1 MTRLPRVIGRKL
13 LPAFAALPPSMAVWL
28 LAVALGTPASAHHSW
43 ARYDGDNVITVTG
56 NITSIEW
63 ASPHVV
69 VQFAVP
75 REGAKPTPWTM
86 EMDPPTLLNRYGL
99 RHDTLKAG
107 MQVKLT
113 GVRAK
118 SGAPMMRAVTIE
130 VEDGTVYRVSSR
142 V

>member
-1 MTRLPRVIGRKL
+1 MSGLPRVVVL
-13 LPAFAALPPSMAVWL
+13 LAAALGL
-28 LAVALGTPASAHHSW
+28 TPASAHHTWS
-43 ARYDGDNVITVTG
+43 RYDGDHVVTITG

-69 VQFAVP
+69 VHFTVP
-75 REGAKPTPWTM
+75 EVNAEPTAWTM

-107 MQVKLT
+107 MRVKLT

>member
-1 MTRLPRVIGRKL
+1 MSALLRVATL
-13 LPAFAALPPSMAVWL
+13 LVG
-28 LAVALGTPASAHHSW
+28 ALGILPASAHHSW
-43 ARYDGDNVITVTG
+43 ARYDGDHVITVEG
-56 NITSIEW
+56 KLTSIEW

-69 VQFAVP
+69 AHFTVASDS
-75 REGAKPTPWTM
+75 REPVAWTM

>member
-1 MTRLPRVIGRKL
+1 MRRLPRVVVLLAALGA
-13 LPAFAALPPSMAVWL
+13 LPA
-28 LAVALGTPASAHHSW
+28 GAHHSW
-43 ARYDGDNVITVTG
+43 SRYDGDHVITIEG
-56 NITSIEW
+56 SITEISW
-63 ASPHVV
+63 GSPHVV
-69 VQFAVP
+69 VRFTVP
-75 REGAKPTPWTM
+75 GEGAEPTAWTM

>member
-1 MTRLPRVIGRKL
+1 MSFCRTTL
-13 LPAFAALPPSMAVWL
+13 LLAAALLV
-28 LAVALGTPASAHHSW
+28 TPTSAHHSW
-43 ARYDGDNVITVTG
+43 SRYDGDNVVTIAG

-69 VQFAVP
+69 MHFTVP
-75 REGAKPTPWTM
+75 VDGAEPTPWTM

-99 RHDTLKAG
+99 RHDTLQPG
-107 MQVKLT
+107 MKVKLT
-113 GVRAK
+113 GVRAR

>member
-1 MTRLPRVIGRKL
+1 MIVVLR
-13 LPAFAALPPSMAVWL
+13 
-28 LAVALGTPASAHHSW
+28 AVALCVVVIAGLPTYAHHSW
-43 ARYDGDNVITVTG
+43 ARYDGDHVITVEG
-56 NITSIEW
+56 ELTSIEW

-69 VQFAVP
+69 AHFTAVA
-75 REGAKPTPWTM
+75 ESGGKSVAWTM

-107 MQVKLT
+107 MHVKLT

-118 SGAPMMRAVTIE
+118 SGAPMMRAVTVE
-130 VEDGTVYRVSSR
+130 VDDGTVYRVSSR

>member
-1 MTRLPRVIGRKL
+1 MSRLTRAVLLAGML
-13 LPAFAALPPSMAVWL
+13 GALPAA
-28 LAVALGTPASAHHSW
+28 AHHSW
-43 ARYDGDNVITVTG
+43 SRYDGDHVITIDG
-56 NITSIEW
+56 SITSIEW

-69 VQFAVP
+69 VHFTVSA
-75 REGAKPTPWTM
+75 EAAEPTPWTM

-99 RHDTLKAG
+99 RHDTLKPG
-107 MQVKLT
+107 MVVKLT

-130 VEDGTVYRVSSR
+130 LEDGTVYRVSSR

>member
-1 MTRLPRVIGRKL
+1 MRRLPRVVVLLAALGA
-13 LPAFAALPPSMAVWL
+13 LPA
-28 LAVALGTPASAHHSW
+28 GAHHSW
-43 ARYDGDNVITVTG
+43 ARYDGDHVITITG
-56 NITSIEW
+56 KITSIEW

-69 VQFAVP
+69 MHFTVP
-75 REGAKPTPWTM
+75 AESAEPTSWTM

>member
-1 MTRLPRVIGRKL
+1 MTRLPRV
-13 LPAFAALPPSMAVWL
+13 VVL
-28 LAVALGTPASAHHSW
+28 LATVLGAAPVGAHHSW
-43 ARYDGDNVITVTG
+43 SRYDGDHVITIEGSITG
-56 NITSIEW
+56 IAW

-69 VQFAVP
+69 VQFTVP
-75 REGAKPTPWTM
+75 GEGAEPTAWTM

-99 RHDTLKAG
+99 RHDTLKPG

>member
-1 MTRLPRVIGRKL
+1 MKALPRVVVL
-13 LPAFAALPPSMAVWL
+13 VAT
-28 LAVALGTPASAHHSW
+28 ALGAGHAGAHHSW
-43 ARYDGDNVITVTG
+43 SRYDGEHVITIDGSITG
-56 NITSIEW
+56 IAW

-69 VQFAVP
+69 VEFTVP
-75 REGAKPTPWTM
+75 GDGAEPTAWTM

-99 RHDTLKAG
+99 RHDTLKPG

>member
-1 MTRLPRVIGRKL
+1 MKRQPQVIVL
-13 LPAFAALPPSMAVWL
+13 LAAALCA
-28 LAVALGTPASAHHSW
+28 APAAAHHSW
-43 ARYDGDNVITVTG
+43 SRYDGEHVITITG

-69 VQFAVP
+69 VQLTVP
-75 REGAKPTPWTM
+75 ADGAEPTPWTM

-99 RHDTLKAG
+99 RHDTLKTG
-107 MQVKLT
+107 MLVKLT
-113 GVRAK
+113 GVRAR

>member
-1 MTRLPRVIGRKL
+1 MSRLPRV
-13 LPAFAALPPSMAVWL
+13 VVL
-28 LAVALGTPASAHHSW
+28 LAAVLGVLPASAHHSW
-43 ARYDGDNVITVTG
+43 ARYDGDNVITITG
-56 NITSIEW
+56 SIKSIEW

-69 VQFAVP
+69 VHFTVP
-75 REGAKPTPWTM
+75 ADNAAATAWTM

-99 RHDTLKAG
+99 RHDTLKTG

-113 GVRAK
+113 GVPAR

>member
-1 MTRLPRVIGRKL
+1 MRRLPRIV
-13 LPAFAALPPSMAVWL
+13 VL
-28 LAVALGTPASAHHSW
+28 LAPLLAAAPAGAHHSW
-43 ARYDGDNVITVTG
+43 SRYDGDHVMTIEGT
-56 NITSIEW
+56 ITSIEW

-69 VQFAVP
+69 VHFAVP
-75 REGAKPTPWTM
+75 ADGAEPTPWTM

>member
-1 MTRLPRVIGRKL
+1 MRRLTSFLVL
-13 LPAFAALPPSMAVWL
+13 LT
-28 LAVALGTPASAHHSW
+28 ALGTLPAGAHHSW
-43 ARYDGDNVITVTG
+43 SRYDGDHVITVEG
-56 NITSIEW
+56 SITSIEW

-69 VQFAVP
+69 AHFTVTGNAGDPV
-75 REGAKPTPWTM
+75 AWTM

-99 RHDTLKAG
+99 RHDTLKPG
-107 MQVKLT
+107 MPVKLT

-130 VEDGTVYRVSSR
+130 TEDGTVFRVSSR

>member
-1 MTRLPRVIGRKL
+1 MRKL
-13 LPAFAALPPSMAVWL
+13 SRVVVLLGAAFGA
-28 LAVALGTPASAHHSW
+28 PASAHHSW
-43 ARYDGDNVITVTG
+43 SRYDGDDVITITG
-56 NITSIEW
+56 TITSIEW

-69 VQFAVP
+69 ARFTGSAD
-75 REGAKPTPWTM
+75 GAEPVAWTM

-99 RHDTLKAG
+99 RHDTLKPG
-107 MQVKLT
+107 MLVKLT

>member
-1 MTRLPRVIGRKL
+1 MRLRL
-13 LPAFAALPPSMAVWL
+13 TAL
-28 LAVALGTPASAHHSW
+28 LALAAGSPAGAHHSW
-43 ARYDGDNVITVTG
+43 ARYDGDHVITVEGTL
-56 NITSIEW
+56 TSVEW

-69 VQFAVP
+69 AHFSVQGDGSEPVA
-75 REGAKPTPWTM
+75 WTM

-99 RHDTLKAG
+99 RHDTLKTG
-107 MQVKLT
+107 MHVKLT

-130 VEDGTVYRVSSR
+130 VDDGTVYRVSSR

>member
-1 MTRLPRVIGRKL
+1 MRRPPRV
-13 LPAFAALPPSMAVWL
+13 VVL
-28 LAVALGTPASAHHSW
+28 LAAALGTAPVSAHHSW
-43 ARYDGDNVITVTG
+43 ARYDGENVITITG
-56 NITSIEW
+56 TITSVEW

-69 VQFAVP
+69 VHFSVP
-75 REGAKPTPWTM
+75 ADNAEPTPWTM

-107 MQVKLT
+107 MQIKLT
-113 GVRAK
+113 GVRAR

>member
-1 MTRLPRVIGRKL
+1 LPRVI
-13 LPAFAALPPSMAVWL
+13 VL
-28 LAVALGTPASAHHSW
+28 LAGVLGMLPASAHHSW
-43 ARYDGDNVITVTG
+43 ARYDGENVITIMG
-56 NITSIEW
+56 SITSIEW

-69 VQFAVP
+69 VHFTVAAADAEPV
-75 REGAKPTPWTM
+75 AWTM

-99 RHDTLKAG
+99 RHDTLKPG
-107 MQVKLT
+107 MKVKLT
-113 GVRAK
+113 GVPAR